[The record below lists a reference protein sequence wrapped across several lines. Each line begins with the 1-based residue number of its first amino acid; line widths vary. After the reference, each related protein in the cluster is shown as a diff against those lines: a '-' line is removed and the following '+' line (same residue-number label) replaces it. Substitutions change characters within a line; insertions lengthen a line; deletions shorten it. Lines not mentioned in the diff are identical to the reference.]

1 MLHRCASALLS
12 ATLCPC
18 VQLGAVAS
26 RAARPAVL
34 VAAGAR
40 PGERCRHVLPEPL
53 QKDLSSCRECYLGV
67 QTAFSCHLLQRWHQL
82 QRAALSKAMPFPSW
96 PTYSNEDVKAQVFGT
111 NMTQFNSRAPIGLGE
126 AVQASWLLLVLT
138 PTPALHSTGVTP
150 KSTP

>member
-40 PGERCRHVLPEPL
+40 PGERCRQCGQPRGPRGRMWFSVVGRVEPAVSVPRGAGL
-53 QKDLSSCRECYLGV
+53 R
-67 QTAFSCHLLQRWHQL
+67 ALLLESPPPGTLAR
-82 QRAALSKAMPFPSW
+82 RAAPLSPVI
-96 PTYSNEDVKAQVFGT
+96 T
-111 NMTQFNSRAPIGLGE
+111 RHAPRC
-126 AVQASWLLLVLT
+126 SLLLF
-138 PTPALHSTGVTP
+138 
-150 KSTP
+150 